1 MSTFKNEILKDLRK
15 RLDFTITYLMGYLFS
30 VKSEIKSNY
39 DSISNTLPNIYL
51 YLIIIFINTADQK
64 ILLVYTFLIVK
75 ARDTYL
81 LSDEIGN

>member
-1 MSTFKNEILKDLRK
+1 
-15 RLDFTITYLMGYLFS
+15 MGYLFS

-39 DSISNTLPNIYL
+39 DSNTLPNIYL
-51 YLIIIFINTADQK
+51 YLIIIFINTADKK